1 MAIISISE
9 LWLGGVYDGLVDG
22 LGGLLL
28 GEEAGVR
35 KPRGQ
40 LVAEGGEG
48 VLAALAELA
57 GRERVVQGGQC
68 LEMGDH
74 VSEWQGWS
82 NPVLGSKN
90 PRDPRDYPGDLW

>member
-1 MAIISISE
+1 MAISISE

-57 GRERVVQGGQC
+57 GRERVVHGGQC
-68 LEMGDH
+68 LKVGEKK
-74 VSEWQGWS
+74 QTITIF
-82 NPVLGSKN
+82 
-90 PRDPRDYPGDLW
+90 